1 MDPSNFLNAK
11 FDSDEDDD
19 DYVPQKGEASDDES
33 VKKAKY
39 HEEDLSELTGIA

>member
-1 MDPSNFLNAK
+1 MDPSSFLNAK

-19 DYVPQKGEASDDES
+19 DYVPQKGEASDEES

-39 HEEDLSELTGIA
+39 

>member
-39 HEEDLSELTGIA
+39 QEEDLSELTGIA